1 MSKWAYAV
9 TTTIER
15 REDLLP
21 KTLASLA
28 KGGFD
33 KPRLFVDNCNDPK
46 LYEHFGLEVTVRFPQ
61 IKTFGN
67 WILAL
72 WELWIREPNRDR
84 YAIFQDDILVYPN
97 LKQYLDSCEYPTP
110 ESYINLYT
118 VPQNQQLAPKHNRPC
133 WFLSN
138 QYGRGAIALVFSLD
152 AVKFL
157 LSQKHMVNK
166 PMGVKGFRNVDGA
179 ILTAFKA
186 SKWKEYCHNP
196 TLTYHIGDKSSMGNR
211 SHQKPTTWR
220 GEDFNAMKLI
230 EEKQQQQ

>member
-1 MSKWAYAV
+1 MKWSYAV
-9 TTTIER
+9 TTVLER

-21 KTLASLA
+21 KTLGSLCA
-28 KGGFD
+28 GGFD
-33 KPRLFVDNCNDPK
+33 KPRLFIDNCNDPK
-46 LYEHFGLEVTVRFPQ
+46 LYDCFGLEVTTRYPQ

-67 WILAL
+67 WILTL
-72 WELWIREPNRDR
+72 WELWIRQPNMDR

-97 LKQYLDSCEYPTP
+97 LRQYLESCEYPVP

-138 QYGRGAIALVFSLD
+138 QYGRGAIALMFSLE
-152 AVKFL
+152 AVRFL
-157 LSQKHMVNK
+157 LRCKNIINK
-166 PMGVKGFRNVDGA
+166 PTSVKGFKNVDGA

-186 SKWKEYCHNP
+186 AGWKEYCHNP

-211 SHQKPTTWR
+211 PHQKPTSWR
-220 GEDFNAMKLI
+220 GEDFDAMKLV
-230 EEKQQQQ
+230 EEKGAVE